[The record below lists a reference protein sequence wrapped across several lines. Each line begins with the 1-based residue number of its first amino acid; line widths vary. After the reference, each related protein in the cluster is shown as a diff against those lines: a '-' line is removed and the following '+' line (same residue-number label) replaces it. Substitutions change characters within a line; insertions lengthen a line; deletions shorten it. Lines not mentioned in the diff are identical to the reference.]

1 MHITDP
7 VGWWLVN
14 VTHLLLT
21 DSTLTQTPPSLPT
34 SWPSRL
40 SASRRSSWPTMRW
53 TRLVVVYWCYSHLD
67 IECLEWT
74 NCAELHAQVPAQDL
88 LGEERRREERP
99 SHWRGEWE
107 IQNFRLSWN
116 NLHSRDGLSKPTGE
130 KKYFL
135 QLSHSFDIFGI
146 IVSHFQSMQ
155 SQ

>member
-21 DSTLTQTPPSLPT
+21 DSTLTQTPPFLPT

-53 TRLVVVYWCYSHLD
+53 TRLVIVYWCYSHLD

-74 NCAELHAQVPAQDL
+74 NCAELHAQVPAKDPPGDDGQGQPCARLYYWPQRVQAQDL
-88 LGEERRREERP
+88 GLHTDCIHRCDCLPKSIGLLNMFN
-99 SHWRGEWE
+99 E
-107 IQNFRLSWN
+107 I
-116 NLHSRDGLSKPTGE
+116 D
-130 KKYFL
+130 
-135 QLSHSFDIFGI
+135 
-146 IVSHFQSMQ
+146 SMNVF
-155 SQ
+155 